1 MQNARIFL
9 TFCGTILNVR
19 VGTYLPYLLTVFI
32 KRKDD
37 LIMQKTASV
46 NTRVDPVLKEQAES
60 ILDELGMSMA
70 TAMNLFL
77 KQIVIHNGIP
87 FDLRIPKAKPIAYEA
102 LTDDEFNNL
111 MDNAAKS
118 YADGKGISLTNF
130 EKQLSEDIGL

>member
-1 MQNARIFL
+1 MCAKCLHFSHI
-9 TFCGTILNVR
+9 CGIMLNVG
-19 VGTYLPYLLTVFI
+19 VGICLLSVFI
-32 KRKDD
+32 KRKDN

-60 ILDELGMSMA
+60 VLDELGLSMA

-87 FDLRIPKAKPIAYEA
+87 FDLRLPKAKPIAYGE

-111 MDNAAKS
+111 MENSAKS
-118 YADGKGISLTNF
+118 YSDGKGISLANF
-130 EKQLSEDIGL
+130 EKQLSEEVEL

>member
-1 MQNARIFL
+1 
-9 TFCGTILNVR
+9 
-19 VGTYLPYLLTVFI
+19 
-32 KRKDD
+32 
-37 LIMQKTASV
+37 MQKTASV

-70 TAMNLFL
+70 TAMSLFL

-118 YADGKGISLTNF
+118 YADGKGISLANF

>member
-1 MQNARIFL
+1 
-9 TFCGTILNVR
+9 
-19 VGTYLPYLLTVFI
+19 
-32 KRKDD
+32 
-37 LIMQKTASV
+37 MQKTASV

-70 TAMNLFL
+70 TAMSLFL

-87 FDLRIPKAKPIAYEA
+87 FDLRIPKAKPISYGA
-102 LTDDEFNNL
+102 LTDDEFNKL

-118 YADGKGISLTNF
+118 YADGKGISLANF